1 MDKELIEKMDMLF
14 SRIEREDKRASASFV
29 VSMICRILITMVC
42 AGSLTYTII
51 TFKKMATPQN
61 MAIVINEQIRDS
73 IPAVRSE
80 LQSQMPVK
88 ASQLADNTIEALKKL
103 IPVLGNM
110 AEQQIEIRLS
120 QIMDHYKV
128 QREKVFEHIC
138 TKVIDKIKKNKDIV
152 KNKTL
157 AEVLALQLAD
167 ECDREIRDIVNNAF
181 FDEVDNLQ
189 KKVEKLR
196 ETPYSQMTRSDAAK
210 KNLIASWIYL
220 VDNKNIK
227 HEGIIGNTASFM
239 GEAAENFI
247 ESQK

>member
-1 MDKELIEKMDMLF
+1 MDKEVTQKMDMLF
-14 SRIEREDKRASASFV
+14 ARIEREDKRASASFV
-29 VSMICRILITMVC
+29 VSMICRILITLIC
-42 AGSLTYTII
+42 AGSLTYTVL

-61 MAIVINEQIRDS
+61 LAIVINEQIRDS
-73 IPAVRSE
+73 IPKVRSE
-80 LQSQMPVK
+80 LQVQMPIQ
-88 ASQLADNTIEALKKL
+88 ANRLADNTLDAMKKL
-103 IPVLGNM
+103 IPMLGEM
-110 AEQQIEIRLS
+110 AEQQISVRFD

-128 QREKVFEHIC
+128 QREKIFEHIC

-167 ECDREIRDIVNNAF
+167 ECDREIRNIINNAF
-181 FDEVDNLQ
+181 FDEIDNLQ

-196 ETPYSQMTRSDAAK
+196 ETPYKKMTRSDAAK
-210 KNLIASWIYL
+210 KNMIASWIYL
-220 VDNKNIK
+220 IDNKNIK

>member
-1 MDKELIEKMDMLF
+1 MDKKLTEKMNTLF
-14 SRIEREDKRASASFV
+14 ARIEREDKRASVSFM
-29 VSMICRILITMVC
+29 VSMICRILLTLVC

-80 LQSQMPVK
+80 LQAQMPTQ
-88 ASQLADNTIEALKKL
+88 ANQLADNTIEAIKKL
-103 IPVLGNM
+103 IPILGDM
-110 AEQQIEIRLS
+110 AEQQIGVRLD

-128 QREKVFEHIC
+128 QREKIFAHIC

-167 ECDREIRDIVNNAF
+167 ECNREIRNIVNNAF
-181 FDEVDNLQ
+181 FDEIDNLQ

-196 ETPYSQMTRSDAAK
+196 ETPYKKMTRSDAAK
-210 KNLIASWIYL
+210 KNLIASWFYL

-227 HEGIIGNTASFM
+227 HEGIIGNTASFV

>member
-1 MDKELIEKMDMLF
+1 
-14 SRIEREDKRASASFV
+14 
-29 VSMICRILITMVC
+29 
-42 AGSLTYTII
+42 
-51 TFKKMATPQN
+51 
-61 MAIVINEQIRDS
+61 
-73 IPAVRSE
+73 
-80 LQSQMPVK
+80 MPIQ
-88 ASQLADNTIEALKKL
+88 ANRLADNTLDAIKKL
-103 IPVLGNM
+103 IPMLGEM
-110 AEQQIEIRLS
+110 AEQRIGVRFD

-128 QREKVFEHIC
+128 QREKIFEHIC

-167 ECDREIRDIVNNAF
+167 ECDREIRNIINNAF
-181 FDEVDNLQ
+181 FDEIDNLQ

-196 ETPYSQMTRSDAAK
+196 ETPYKKMTRSDAAK
-210 KNLIASWIYL
+210 KNMIASWIYL
-220 VDNKNIK
+220 IDNKNIK